1 MFGVEE
7 DPTIATRA
15 KQNAVDKSL
24 IPIILTE
31 DGFIVD
37 EIITSPPLTDQAEE
51 TSVQFAEEAETYAE
65 AYAETTEPPSL
76 HVLFQTDRYLAL
88 YELAWQNLEKNAGPH
103 LHFLQ
108 SVSHNF
114 HNTLAETPGIELLR
128 EQVELVPDPARTEDF
143 LRNIPFMQGEEFITP
158 EWVGGVFGQ
167 MLPYFRTA
175 ISQYPGTVANYYESR
190 LQDLAVPERIFFHLV
205 ENKKSDVPFA
215 FMATY
220 SEKVDGR
227 LIHRPL
233 KEALEIYE
241 DRTETLLPLLAPLM
255 KIEKESLLIRELLAS
270 GELFYPLHFTKEEA
284 YAFLKEIP
292 IFEKHGVKCRVPNW
306 VMTKRNTF
314 TSAVRLN
321 KPKARL
327 GKDEL
332 LAIQPEL
339 RLGDEIVTP
348 AEIASYLQ
356 MTEGLHLIKNRWV
369 EVDHNHLRRLL
380 ADYEKLEKTYANQ
393 TLSPQELLKLGIQ
406 ASLEQDAKNK
416 NKHEH
421 QHQHQHQH
429 QNEDAEVPVV
439 SHEIFLRAFRDVLKR
454 SEQSPVVALPETFQ
468 GQLRPYQEEGRKW
481 LHRMT
486 DLSLGICLAD
496 DMGLGKTIQI
506 LAYLD
511 EEKGKGKRHL
521 LVLPTSLL
529 GNWEEEIKS
538 FAPTLPYTIYHGG
551 SREISPCLT
560 ITTYGTVRTDETLK
574 AVEWE
579 TVILDEAQAI
589 KNPSSKQTQAVKNL
603 QSQMHIAMTGTPV
616 ENDLMDLYSLFD
628 FINPGLLGTKRQF
641 GSYVKSVEDGSSS
654 YQTLRN
660 VVSPFILRRLKTDR
674 SIIKDLP
681 DKVELNEYV
690 DLTNKQTVLYR
701 KVLAD
706 LEHVLAKAEGID
718 RKGIILQTL
727 LHLKQILN
735 HPSQYSGDQAFKP
748 SDSNK
753 FVRLG
758 EICETIYERR
768 EKVLIFTQYREMTAP
783 LAKYLETIFKKP
795 GLVLHGGSTPEDR
808 TEMVKEFNAKDK
820 YVPFMV
826 LSLKAGGTGLN
837 LTGANHVIHFDRW
850 WNPAVENQATDR
862 AFRIGQ
868 KKNVFVY
875 KFISRGSVEEKI
887 DELIAGKTELADTII
902 QENKAPALTEL
913 STTELMDLFT
923 LS

>member
-1 MFGVEE
+1 M
-7 DPTIATRA
+7 
-15 KQNAVDKSL
+15 KQNTINDFQ
-24 IPIILTE
+24 IPIIFTE

-37 EIITSPPLTDQAEE
+37 DIIIPVSEGEDEP
-51 TSVQFAEEAETYAE
+51 EAPT
-65 AYAETTEPPSL
+65 L
-76 HVLFQTDRYLAL
+76 HQLFRADRYLAL
-88 YELAWQNLEKNAGPH
+88 YELAWQNLEKNAGTH
-103 LHFLQ
+103 LNFLQ
-108 SVSHNF
+108 SVSHAF
-114 HNTLAETPGIELLR
+114 HNTVAETPGIELLR
-128 EQVELVPDPARTEDF
+128 EQLEPVHDPAKTEEF
-143 LRNIPFMQGEEFITP
+143 IQGVPFMQGEEFITS
-158 EWVGGVFGQ
+158 EWLAAVFGQ

-175 ISQYPGTVANYYESR
+175 ISQYPGTVASYYEDR
-190 LQDLAVPERIFFHLV
+190 LQDLSVPERIFFHLV
-205 ENKKSDVPFA
+205 ENRKSDVPFA

-220 SEKVDGR
+220 SEKVDDK

-255 KIEKESLLIRELLAS
+255 KIEKESILIRELLAS
-270 GELFYPLHFTKEEA
+270 GELFYPLHFSEKDA
-284 YAFLKEIP
+284 YAFLQEIP

-306 VMTKRNTF
+306 AKTKRNTF
-314 TSAVRLN
+314 TSALRLN
-321 KPKARL
+321 KLEARL

-348 AEIASYLQ
+348 SEIDSYLQ

-369 EVDHNHLRRLL
+369 EVDHNNLRKLL
-380 ADYEKLEKTYANQ
+380 ADYEKLEEEYADKA
-393 TLSPQELLKLGIQ
+393 LSPQELLKLGIQ
-406 ASLEQDAKNK
+406 GSLGQDTNS
-416 NKHEH
+416 NNDEL
-421 QHQHQHQH
+421 
-429 QNEDAEVPVV
+429 DVSTI
-439 SHEIFLRAFRDVLKR
+439 SHEVFLRAFRDVLKR
-454 SEQSPVVALPETFQ
+454 NEQSPVVSLPESFR

-481 LHRMT
+481 LHRMS

-511 EEKGKGKRHL
+511 QEKDKNKRHL
-521 LVLPTSLL
+521 LILPTSLL
-529 GNWEEEIKS
+529 GNWEEEIKAFS
-538 FAPTLPYTIYHGG
+538 PTLPYTIYHGG
-551 SREISPCLT
+551 SREISTCLT
-560 ITTYGTVRTDETLK
+560 ITTYGTVRSDETLK

-589 KNPSSKQTQAVKNL
+589 KNPGSKQTTAVKGL
-603 QSQMHIAMTGTPV
+603 QCQMHIAMTGTPV
-616 ENDLMDLYSLFD
+616 ENDLMDLYSIFD
-628 FINPGLLGTKRQF
+628 FINPGLLGSKRQF
-641 GSYVKSVEDGSSS
+641 ANYVKSVENGNRS
-654 YQTLRN
+654 YQNLRN

-706 LEHVLAKAEGID
+706 LEHALTNADGIS

-735 HPSQYSGDQAFKP
+735 HPSQYSGDQIYKP
-748 SDSNK
+748 TDSNK

-758 EICETIYERR
+758 EICETIYEKR

-783 LAKYLETIFKKP
+783 LAKFLETIFKKP
-795 GLVLHGGSTPEDR
+795 GLVLHGGSTAAER
-808 TEMVKEFNAKDK
+808 TEMVKVFNAKDK

-868 KKNVFVY
+868 KKKVFVY
-875 KFISRGSVEEKI
+875 KFISRRSVEEKI
-887 DELIAGKTELADTII
+887 DELIAGKTELADTVI

-913 STTELMDLFT
+913 ATKDLMQLFT